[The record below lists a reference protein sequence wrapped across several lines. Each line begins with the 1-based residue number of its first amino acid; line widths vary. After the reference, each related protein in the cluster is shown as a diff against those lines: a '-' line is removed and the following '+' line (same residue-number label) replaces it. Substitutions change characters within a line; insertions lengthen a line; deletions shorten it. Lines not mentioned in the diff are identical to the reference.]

1 MFASLHLV
9 IVNSLQPDL
18 YWTAYDATFL
28 SPFFLFSRTGITN
41 FVILIP
47 WLQTEEM
54 EM

>member
-9 IVNSLQPDL
+9 IFNILQPDI

-28 SPFFLFSRTGITN
+28 SVFFHRTGITN

>member
-1 MFASLHLV
+1 MFASLHFV
-9 IVNSLQPDL
+9 IVKILQPDL
-18 YWTAYDATFL
+18 YWIAYDATFL
-28 SPFFLFSRTGITN
+28 SVFFPRTGITN